1 MAAGAYSGQDRR
13 GSAAPHAELD
23 GRGFL
28 LAGGLLI
35 GLLLGVVL
43 VESLAPVESWMAVAP
58 VGAMLSAAS
67 AVLGT
72 LLGVL
77 LILRFRLT
85 GDAVALWIGAAA
97 LVVAVVM
104 VGVGELVPLSD
115 ATVLDTTVLG
125 WVRPAGLMVALAL
138 LIAALRSPE
147 VDARLSVRS
156 VLAGAAGAVAGLAL
170 LLQLVPA
177 ASRLVVG
184 SAEPLPSVATS
195 MAGTGITAA
204 AWIVLATVLLVRAI
218 RGRRLLFGYTGLLT
232 WALAMGEIARGIQ
245 LEGGATWILGEPL
258 LRSVGLALALVG
270 AVRELQL
277 GFAVQSTR
285 MLQSHL
291 TARRRQEELE
301 AERAQRARLAH
312 EARNALSAIEGA
324 TVTLDRSRE
333 ALSPEQRGRL
343 TVAVTKEIARLQ
355 QLVSAEHAAAEPRH
369 VDVASVVQE
378 QVELARARG
387 SNVFADLSDGL
398 TAVGE
403 PTAVAESL
411 QNLLVN
417 AERHAAG
424 TPVVVRG
431 QRDAGR
437 VLVRVE
443 DRGPGIPDGDLDR
456 IFDRGVRAGGGYGSG
471 LGLYVSRQLAREQG
485 GDLWAETRLGAGAVF
500 VLAIPSEQIVDQPIE
515 GSQAAD
521 ASGAPVASA
530 LDDRV
535 AGYAVRE
542 GHHDIS
548 NEPVR

>member
-1 MAAGAYSGQDRR
+1 MAAGAYAGQDRR

-43 VESLAPVESWMAVAP
+43 VESLAPVESWMAVGP

-77 LILRFRLT
+77 LLLRFRLT
-85 GDAVALWIGAAA
+85 GDAVALWVGAAA
-97 LVVAVVM
+97 IVVAVVM
-104 VGVGELVPLSD
+104 VGFGELLPLSD
-115 ATVLDTTVLG
+115 ATVVDTAVLA

-138 LIAALRSPE
+138 LVAALRSPE
-147 VDARLSVRS
+147 VDARLSIRS

-177 ASRLVVG
+177 VSRLVVG
-184 SAEPLPSVATS
+184 STEPLPSVATS
-195 MAGTGITAA
+195 MAGTAITAA
-204 AWIVLATVLLVRAI
+204 AWIVLAAVLLVRAI
-218 RGRRLLFGYTGLLT
+218 RGRRLLYGYAGLLT
-232 WALAMGEIARGIQ
+232 WALAMAEIARGIQ
-245 LEGGATWILGEPL
+245 LEGGGTWILGEPL

-270 AVRELQL
+270 AVQELQL
-277 GFAVQSTR
+277 GFAAQSTR

-291 TARRRQEELE
+291 RARQRQEELE

-355 QLVSAEHAAAEPRH
+355 QLVSAEHAAAEPQPL
-369 VDVASVVQE
+369 DVGAVVQE

-387 SNVFADLSDGL
+387 SNVFADLPDEL
-398 TAVGE
+398 TAVAE
-403 PTAVAESL
+403 PTAVAEAL

-417 AERHAAG
+417 AERHAAD

-431 QRDAGR
+431 QHDGEQ
-437 VLVRVE
+437 VMVRVE
-443 DRGPGIPDGDLDR
+443 DRGPGVASSDLDR
-456 IFDRGVRAGGGYGSG
+456 IFDHGVRAGHGHGSG
-471 LGLYVSRQLAREQG
+471 LGLYVSRKLAREQG
-485 GDLWAETRLGAGAVF
+485 GDLWAEARSGAGAAF
-500 VLAIPSEQIVDQPIE
+500 VLALPSEQVVDQPVE
-515 GSQAAD
+515 GGQTPD
-521 ASGAPVASA
+521 AGGAPIAVA
-530 LDDRV
+530 LHDRV
-535 AGYAVRE
+535 AGHSVRE
-542 GHHDIS
+542 VHDDIGTD
-548 NEPVR
+548 PVR